1 MIRGVLLCV
10 TLGVLSPAALAAQ
23 SGAFVVRLGNDT
35 VAIEQY
41 TLTAE
46 RLQGEQVIRTPRTQ
60 HRIYTATLGPA
71 GAVQRFELATH
82 NVSDPNP
89 TEQKA
94 TIEFRG
100 DSAIATTEGG
110 DSTVTRRI
118 KVSMHAAPYLGQSAA
133 LVELLARRARA
144 AGGDWYTT
152 VVLPVGATEPWDV
165 TVNRLG
171 RDSMTITLGPIGPL
185 RMRVDDRGT
194 LLGLSGIGSTMQVTV
209 ERVPSLDL
217 ATLGRTFAAR
227 PLGAL
232 SPADSV
238 KTTIAGA
245 ALAVR
250 YSRPS
255 MRGRVIFGSV
265 VPWNRVWRTGAN
277 AATTLETSADL
288 IIGGTTIPAGQYSL
302 WTIPAPSGWTLI
314 VNRNTGQW
322 GTDYDAK
329 YDLARLD
336 MQVERPAQPVEQLTI
351 AIEPRDPGGVLKL
364 EWERTRAWIHIN
376 RKP

>member
-1 MIRGVLLCV
+1 MIRSVLLCV

-82 NVSDPNP
+82 NVSDPKP

-152 VVLPVGATEPWDV
+152 VVLPVGATEST
-165 TVNRLG
+165 TVDRKSTRLNSSHG
-171 RDSMTITLGPIGPL
+171 YISY
-185 RMRVDDRGT
+185 
-194 LLGLSGIGSTMQVTV
+194 
-209 ERVPSLDL
+209 
-217 ATLGRTFAAR
+217 
-227 PLGAL
+227 
-232 SPADSV
+232 
-238 KTTIAGA
+238 
-245 ALAVR
+245 AV
-250 YSRPS
+250 
-255 MRGRVIFGSV
+255 FC
-265 VPWNRVWRTGAN
+265 
-277 AATTLETSADL
+277 
-288 IIGGTTIPAGQYSL
+288 
-302 WTIPAPSGWTLI
+302 
-314 VNRNTGQW
+314 
-322 GTDYDAK
+322 
-329 YDLARLD
+329 
-336 MQVERPAQPVEQLTI
+336 
-351 AIEPRDPGGVLKL
+351 LK
-364 EWERTRAWIHIN
+364 
-376 RKP
+376 KKK

>member
-1 MIRGVLLCV
+1 MIRSVLLCV
-10 TLGVLSPAALAAQ
+10 TLGVLSPAAVAAQ

-82 NVSDPNP
+82 NVSDPKP

-209 ERVPSLDL
+209 ERVQGLDF
-217 ATLGRTFAAR
+217 ATLGKSFAPR
-227 PLGAL
+227 SLGTL
-232 SPADSV
+232 SPADTVRASV
-238 KTTIAGA
+238 AGA
-245 ALAVR
+245 AVAVR

-255 MRGRVIFGSV
+255 VRGRVIFGNV
-265 VPWNRVWRTGAN
+265 VPWNKVWRTGAN
-277 AATTLETSADL
+277 EATVLETSGELSVA
-288 IIGGTTIPAGQYSL
+288 GTKVPAGKYSL
-302 WTIPAPSGWTLI
+302 WTIPGPAGWKLI
-314 VNRNTGQW
+314 INRNTGQW
-322 GTDYDAK
+322 GTDYDAQ

-336 MQVERPAQPVEQLTI
+336 MKVESLRQPVEQFTI
-351 AIEPRDPGGVLKL
+351 AIEPSGQAGVLKL
-364 EWERTRAWIHIN
+364 EWEKTRASVPVST
-376 RKP
+376 K